1 MELIDGVIIMEDIMA
16 DIEEMMKSL
25 KTVED
30 AINLALTIENQG
42 LKFYSEKANSVVS
55 IQAKDLFIYLAAEE
69 AKHIEHLNN
78 FGKKGD
84 ASSIR
89 NVDSAEFTPSFEI
102 EFTGA
107 KPGEMDVLMGA
118 LGFEQKNENFY
129 KKLAAQANDPDQK
142 EFFTLMTSFEHEHL
156 ELIDDFIEAATQF
169 RMQT

>member
-1 MELIDGVIIMEDIMA
+1 MA
-16 DIEEMMKSL
+16 DIEEMMENL
-25 KTVED
+25 KTVDD

-42 LKFYSEKANSVVS
+42 LKFYSEKANTAVS
-55 IQAKDLFIYLAAEE
+55 ILAKELFTYLAAEE
-69 AKHIEHLNN
+69 AKHIEYLNN
-78 FGKKGD
+78 FGKTGN

-89 NVDSAEFTPSFEI
+89 NVDPADFTSSFEM

-129 KKLAAQANDPDQK
+129 NKLAVRAEDPDQK
-142 EFFTLMTSFEHEHL
+142 EFFTIMTSFEHKHL
-156 ELIDDFIEAATQF
+156 ELIDGFIDAATQF